1 MKDISNNQLTLL
13 RKLNRKKYREQEQR
27 FLIEGSRAV
36 EQIITNGIVEVSE
49 LYFDESQ
56 SYWEQQPW
64 GEIIADYSCSKMSES
79 HFTEVSDTDNPQGIL
94 ALCKMPDE
102 ATVEELAEP
111 SGILLATDRIQDP
124 GNLGTMIRTA
134 AWFGVNGLLSGKG
147 TVDLF
152 HPKVV
157 RSTAGATGTLKYR
170 NGELDSLLP
179 ELESKGWRVL
189 ILEGSEDSQNIKDLE
204 FADKTILLVGNE
216 ANGVAPN
223 LFADQRKRIRIP
235 SVADQQQV
243 ESLNAAIA
251 SGIALFAITE

>member
-13 RKLNRKKYREQEQR
+13 RKLNRKKYREQEQQ

-36 EQIITNGIVEVSE
+36 EQIITNGIVEVSD
-49 LYFDESQ
+49 LFFDESQ
-56 SYWEQQPW
+56 SYWQQQPW
-64 GEIIADYSCSKMSES
+64 SKMIADYSCSKMSEA
-79 HFTEVSDTDNPQGIL
+79 HFEEVSDTDNPQGIL

-102 ATVEELAEP
+102 ANIEELAEP
-111 SGILLATDRIQDP
+111 AGILLATDRIQDP

-147 TVDLF
+147 TVDQF

-157 RSTAGATGTLKYR
+157 RSTVGSTGTLKYR

-179 ELESKGWRVL
+179 KLESRGWRVL
-189 ILEGSEDSQNIKDLE
+189 ILEGSEESQNIRDLE
-204 FADKTILLVGNE
+204 SADKIILLVGNE
-216 ANGVAPN
+216 ANGVAQN
-223 LFADQRKRIRIP
+223 LFTGQRTKIRIP
-235 SVADQQQV
+235 ATSDQEQV

-251 SGIALFAITE
+251 SGIALFAITA